1 MPAVEP
7 KGDWILEEGLPD
19 DFDFWIT
26 KAEFGYLPEYTDASG
41 AQVPLLIWYGESP
54 DGVEV
59 EHIAWSL
66 GKGWEPIKGGKEV
79 KHINNKD
86 RFVKSS
92 MYGRLIQ
99 RVHELGVDMSQ
110 RGSAKVASVWE
121 GLGFHMKREEIEFKG
136 LLEDRGGKTSRL
148 MPVAFLGERKSGK
161 ATPKPAEDKST
172 SPEAPKAEAD
182 DVLMKKLKALAK
194 TKPKDEFQRLVLDMP
209 EVVDNDDLMADLLDD
224 SDNGFWAR
232 ARRGE

>member
-1 MPAVEP
+1 MTVEP
-7 KGDWILEEGLPD
+7 KGDWVLEEGLPD
-19 DFDFWIT
+19 DFDWWIT
-26 KAEFGYLPEYTDASG
+26 KAEFGYLPEYTDQSG

-54 DGVEV
+54 DGVEI

-66 GKGWEPIKGGKEV
+66 GKGWEPTKNGKEV
-79 KHINNKD
+79 KHQNNKD
-86 RFVKSS
+86 KFIKTS

-110 RGSAKVASVWE
+110 RGSARVASVWE

-136 LLEDRGGKTSRL
+136 LLEDRGGKTTRL
-148 MPVAFLGERKSGK
+148 MPVKFLGEKKAGK
-161 ATPKPAEDKST
+161 AVSAPAKKEDT
-172 SPEAPKAEAD
+172 LQPKAD
-182 DVLMKKLKALAK
+182 DSDQIMKKLKAIAK
-194 TKPKDEFQRLVLDMP
+194 VKSREEFQKMAMDMP
-209 EVVDNDDLMADLLDD
+209 EVNDNPDLLMDVLDD